1 MNIFNSFKTIKE
13 NIHVKYFK
21 NKEGV
26 ELYLILALIAAA
38 FFASRFPSQTDEVNI
53 KPTVK
58 IEQPLVVSYPDINE
72 NNYKEKLETYLE
84 DFYPTLD
91 KIKDVNLKK
100 GLEQS
105 NNEYLKIYTDIESLR
120 MKRLSCNNLFKTKNV
135 IICSHAYD
143 GIDSELSLKVQE
155 WVNHRIDLA
164 KEWYLIDRN
173 EKFDINYVVIRGDFK
188 RYYLGVKSEPE
199 PKMFSTLTGLIGSMV
214 EKLYEKIKPH

>member
-13 NIHVKYFK
+13 KIYIKYSN

-38 FFASRFPSQTDEVNI
+38 LFASRFPSQTDEVNI
-53 KPTVK
+53 NPIVK

-188 RYYLGVKSEPE
+188 EYYLGVKSEPE

-214 EKLYEKIKPH
+214 EKLYK

>member
-1 MNIFNSFKTIKE
+1 
-13 NIHVKYFK
+13 
-21 NKEGV
+21 
-26 ELYLILALIAAA
+26 
-38 FFASRFPSQTDEVNI
+38 
-53 KPTVK
+53 
-58 IEQPLVVSYPDINE
+58 
-72 NNYKEKLETYLE
+72 
-84 DFYPTLD
+84 
-91 KIKDVNLKK
+91 VNLKK

-188 RYYLGVKSEPE
+188 GYYLGVKSEPSGSS
-199 PKMFSTLTGLIGSMV
+199 KTVLTMIDNAV
-214 EKLYEKIKPH
+214 EKFLNKKPH

>member
-13 NIHVKYFK
+13 KTYVKYSK
-21 NKEGV
+21 NKEV
-26 ELYLILALIAAA
+26 IEFFLVLIVAALFITNL
-38 FFASRFPSQTDEVNI
+38 FDKSLNEDKI
-53 KPTVK
+53 KPTVS
-58 IEQPLVVSYPDINE
+58 IEQPLVVSYPHINE
-72 NNYKEKLETYLE
+72 SNYEEKLKTYLE

-91 KIKDVNLKK
+91 KIEDVNLKK

-164 KEWYLIDRN
+164 KEWYLIDKD

-188 RYYLGVKSEPE
+188 GYYLGVKSEPE

-214 EKLYEKIKPH
+214 EKLYK

>member
-13 NIHVKYFK
+13 KIHVKYFK

-38 FFASRFPSQTDEVNI
+38 LFASRFPSQTDEVNI
-53 KPTVK
+53 NPTVK

-91 KIKDVNLKK
+91 KIEDVNLKK

-120 MKRLSCNNLFKTKNV
+120 MKRLSCNNLFKTKNI

-164 KEWYLIDRN
+164 KEWYLIDKD

-188 RYYLGVKSEPE
+188 GYYLGVKSEPE

-214 EKLYEKIKPH
+214 EKLYK

>member
-1 MNIFNSFKTIKE
+1 MTIFNSFKIIKE
-13 NIHVKYFK
+13 KIYVKYIK

-26 ELYLILALIAAA
+26 EVYLILALIAAA
-38 FFASRFPSQTDEVNI
+38 LFASRFPSQTDEVNI
-53 KPTVK
+53 NPTVK

-188 RYYLGVKSEPE
+188 EYYLGVKSEPE

-214 EKLYEKIKPH
+214 EKLYK

>member
-1 MNIFNSFKTIKE
+1 MNIFNSFKIIKE
-13 NIHVKYFK
+13 KIYVKYIK
-21 NKEGV
+21 NKEGAEV
-26 ELYLILALIAAA
+26 YLILALIAAA
-38 FFASRFPSQTDEVNI
+38 LFASRFPSQTHEDNI
-53 KPTVK
+53 KPTVS
-58 IEQPLVVSYPDINE
+58 IEQPLVVSYPHINV
-72 NNYKEKLETYLE
+72 NNYEEKLKTYLE

-91 KIKDVNLKK
+91 KIEDVNLKK
-100 GLEQS
+100 GIEQS

-120 MKRLSCNNLFKTKNV
+120 MKRLSCNNLFKTKNI

-164 KEWYLIDRN
+164 KEWYLIDKD

-188 RYYLGVKSEPE
+188 GYYLGVKSEPE

-214 EKLYEKIKPH
+214 EKLYK

>member
-13 NIHVKYFK
+13 KNHVKYFK
-21 NKEGV
+21 NKDGV

-38 FFASRFPSQTDEVNI
+38 LFASRFPSQTHEVNI
-53 KPTVK
+53 NPTVK

-91 KIKDVNLKK
+91 KIKDVNLKN
-100 GLEQS
+100 GIEQS

-120 MKRLSCNNLFKTKNV
+120 MKRLSCNNLFKTKNI

-164 KEWYLIDRN
+164 KEWYLIDKD

-188 RYYLGVKSEPE
+188 GYYLGVKSEPE
-199 PKMFSTLTGLIGSMV
+199 PKMFSTLTGLIESMV
-214 EKLYEKIKPH
+214 EKLYK